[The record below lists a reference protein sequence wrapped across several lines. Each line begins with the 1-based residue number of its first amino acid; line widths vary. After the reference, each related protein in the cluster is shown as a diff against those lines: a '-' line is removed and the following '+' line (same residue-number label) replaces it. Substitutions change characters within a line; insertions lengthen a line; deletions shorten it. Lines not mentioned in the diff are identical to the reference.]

1 MFDTIVDEIHAL
13 IYFKEEGKEA
23 QQLFARLLEKIPEAK
38 ALPVGFMR
46 QASNLSI
53 DVAEVDLVLAPAEFN
68 FDPRSNAVAYLSSL
82 VRAAAILELVPSL
95 LSILSQ
101 RIVSEVYQITERCI
115 SKAARDFQKGVNSGE
130 GPLFVPVL
138 RGTMDKSEGK
148 EFDLFVP
155 ILRKLLG
162 NIFGRL
168 LTVANCIKIIGDA
181 TGTIVQESGV
191 PLDVYAFYRNCLS
204 ALHGE
209 VKNFLAALFH
219 GPQSANTRLFTSPI
233 VAITEAL
240 KGKRLRSGSN
250 AAKTPLYQ
258 FVNVIEEQETGAQG
272 GENSLKGIMDVMTI
286 LSAKEVESARKLAS
300 MLAVDP
306 FASSAHEMGHQLI
319 VKPNLQY
326 LAIVYREFVQFDDW
340 LRLIFTVGG
349 MANNDRVAGEAG
361 DRANKELVSS
371 RALSPSSAATS
382 SPASAVAGA
391 ASPGMVAKRSALD
404 ASQLRFVDATFVEHV
419 LAEEYIPAIENY
431 ILQELARSFNG
442 ADALLWQE
450 IVEVDMT
457 LPVGRHA
464 CCLLNCVSA
473 FVGLLS
479 QVACVLHQIPG
490 SQAECEQLMTT
501 LMAQFLERI
510 DAKFRELVTSR
521 ATDDAS
527 GATAFIAISSQFVMN
542 GELRA
547 LLAKHSM
554 LTKDESAGEAGNEE
568 LDAIVAEKEI
578 LLLEGL
584 KSDRSLHRNEIIFDS
599 RIIRSIA
606 LLQRSLVPIHERFA
620 PAYSDLICR
629 SYFRKF

>member
-1 MFDTIVDEIHAL
+1 MFDTIVDELHAL
-13 IYFKEEGKEA
+13 IYFKEEGREA

-53 DVAEVDLVLAPAEFN
+53 DVTEVDLVLAPAEFN

-82 VRAAAILELVPSL
+82 IRAAAILELVPSL

-101 RIVSEVYQITERCI
+101 RIVSELYQITERCI
-115 SKAARDFQKGVNSGE
+115 GKATRDFQKGVNSGE

-138 RGTMDKSEGK
+138 RGTMDKGEGK

-155 ILRKLLG
+155 VLRKLLG

-168 LTVANCIKIIGDA
+168 LTVANCIKIVGDA
-181 TGTIVQESGV
+181 TGSIVQESGV

-209 VKNFLAALFH
+209 VKNFLAALLH
-219 GPQSANTRLFTSPI
+219 GPQSATTRLFTSPI

-240 KGKRLRSGSN
+240 KGKRSRAGAST
-250 AAKTPLYQ
+250 AKTPLYQ
-258 FVNVIEEQETGAQG
+258 FVNVIEERGGE
-272 GENSLKGIMDVMTI
+272 GENSLKGIMDVTTI

-306 FASSAHEMGHQLI
+306 FASSAHDMGHQLM

-340 LRLIFTVGG
+340 LRLIFTAGG
-349 MANNDRVAGEAG
+349 VNNSIAG
-361 DRANKELVSS
+361 DAENRNDKELTSPRV
-371 RALSPSSAATS
+371 LSPSSAAME
-382 SPASAVAGA
+382 SPVSTVAA
-391 ASPGMVAKRSALD
+391 TVSPGTVARRSALD

-419 LAEEYIPAIENY
+419 LAEEYIPAVENY

-450 IVEVDMT
+450 IVDVDVT
-457 LPVGRHA
+457 LPVGRRA
-464 CCLLNCVSA
+464 CCLLNCVAA

-501 LMAQFLERI
+501 LMSQFLERI
-510 DAKFRELVTSR
+510 DAKFRELVTSK

-554 LTKDESAGEAGNEE
+554 LAENGSSEEAGNEE

-584 KSDRSLHRNEIIFDS
+584 KNDRSLHMNEIIFDS
-599 RIIRSIA
+599 RIIRSIT
-606 LLQRSLVPIHERFA
+606 LLQRSLVFTRQHFWA
-620 PAYSDLICR
+620 SSL
-629 SYFRKF
+629 